1 MLFILLNDDVP
12 LFKEGCL
19 YGVDP
24 AREHLLFIC
33 VKKSHPS
40 GIKLFWFESLALGLC
55 RTNNN
60 GTCSLGP
67 AGA

>member
-1 MLFILLNDDVP
+1 MYHSSQKCVCMVWILDNSTA
-12 LFKEGCL
+12 C
-19 YGVDP
+19 
-24 AREHLLFIC
+24 EHLLFIC
-33 VKKSHPS
+33 VEKSHPS